1 MPNSLWRPSCFDRSG
16 GLCLL
21 TLVALAACVGCAR
34 TSESYVPAGDAA
46 RAGLERALAKWQ
58 SGGAAGRIE
67 PTASGQTALQA
78 VDRDWTAGKKL
89 ASYEIVAELPRDDG
103 PRKFSVKLTM
113 VGAAPIDVTYY
124 VVGQDPLWIFRDRD
138 YEQTTTM

>member
-1 MPNSLWRPSCFDRSG
+1 MPNTLWRPSRIYLRP

-21 TLVALAACVGCAR
+21 TLFVLAECVGCGR
-34 TSESYVPAGDAA
+34 TAESYVPAGDAA

-67 PTASGQTALQA
+67 PADAGEAALQA
-78 VDRDWTAGKKL
+78 AARDWTAGKKL
-89 ASYEIVAELPRDDG
+89 VSYEIVAELPRDEG

-124 VVGQDPLWIFRDRD
+124 VVGQDPL
-138 YEQTTTM
+138 